1 MTENLL
7 YDTVKA
13 YPPRLRPFK
22 RGSNEEGSSSLKRNG
37 EPSQL
42 APKIPSLRV
51 RSMGQAIGFAV
62 ILIILGIFL
71 PDVLHALEDLFLT
84 LLAKATMFVDT
95 LQVPT
100 N

>member
-1 MTENLL
+1 
-7 YDTVKA
+7 
-13 YPPRLRPFK
+13 
-22 RGSNEEGSSSLKRNG
+22 
-37 EPSQL
+37 
-42 APKIPSLRV
+42 
-51 RSMGQAIGFAV
+51 MGQAIGFAV